1 MRYGTELTES
11 GLHYAEAYA
20 AHYTRRDLPAALQLY
35 REVVESYPDTQ
46 EAEFSRMQVRNIV
59 HAVVPQEELLD
70 AEIDLARGHL
80 EPLCPV

>member
-20 AHYTRRDLPAALQLY
+20 AHYTRRDLPAALELY

-46 EAEFSRMQVRNIV
+46 EAEFSRMQVHNIV
-59 HAVVPQEELLD
+59 NAAVSKEELLA

-80 EPLCPV
+80 EATCPA